1 MTITAVATAAAALL
15 MIILMPSLPAGG
27 AAAAAGDRA
36 SPAPAIPIGMP
47 NCATSCGGV
56 DVPYPFGIGTDARCY
71 LPGFNLTCDI
81 SAGRLLLDID
91 DTLQVLDIGDIDVP
105 LL

>member
-1 MTITAVATAAAALL
+1 
-15 MIILMPSLPAGG
+15 MIILMPLLPAGG
-27 AAAAAGDRA
+27 AAAAGDRA
-36 SPAPAIPIGMP
+36 SPTPAIPIGMP
-47 NCATSCGGV
+47 SCVRSCGGV